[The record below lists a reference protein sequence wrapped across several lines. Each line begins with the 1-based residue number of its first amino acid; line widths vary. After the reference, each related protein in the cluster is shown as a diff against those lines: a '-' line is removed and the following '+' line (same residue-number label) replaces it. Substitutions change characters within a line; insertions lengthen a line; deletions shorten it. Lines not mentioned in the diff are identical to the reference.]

1 MIGCDSIMAN
11 GFEGRMRI
19 VSWHSLG
26 SIELNDG

>member
-1 MIGCDSIMAN
+1 MIGCDSIIAN

-19 VSWHSLG
+19 VRCYSLG